1 MESARIEIEELLR
14 ESRWLR
20 RLAGHLVADPAEAD
34 DVAQQT
40 YLAALASPPPVEREV
55 RAWLT
60 RVARNVV
67 RSRYRADRRRRCRE
81 QAADERADVVAP
93 DQLLEQ
99 VELQRILAELVAG
112 LPEPYRAVIVLR
124 FYRDRSAADMAAAE
138 GVPAATIRWR
148 IQRGLELLRAGLDR
162 RHGGRRADWKPAL
175 AGFAGLPRRTPPG
188 SGPAATGPLTS
199 VAAKLGLLAAAALA
213 VCATAA
219 LAIDVRAGGAPAL
232 AARARQTRPQ
242 ERAARTSGAQDPAA
256 RMSSARSIHETPGH
270 AAPRLGRGDRPVGVG
285 RLESAGGPAGAEAS
299 VTEMVWPLS
308 SVDVRGRLQE
318 LQEPFTECMD
328 AAGERNPTL
337 DGGAVF
343 EIAVVADAEVGA
355 QVESAELLPVAGD
368 PPDEELV
375 ECMRETTFAAVLE
388 RPRWFVG
395 RTAFHFPILLGS
407 AAHEPYVMDGPGP
420 IGRAVLER
428 MRSLERG
435 SH

>member
-20 RLAGHLVADPAEAD
+20 RLARHLVADPAEAD

-55 RAWLT
+55 RPWLT

-81 QAADERADVVAP
+81 QAAVDRADVVAP

-112 LPEPYRAVIVLR
+112 LPEPYRAVIALR
-124 FYRDRSAADMAAAE
+124 FYRDRSAADIAAAE
-138 GVPAATIRWR
+138 GIPAATIRWR
-148 IQRGLELLRAGLDR
+148 IQRGLELLRVGLDG
-162 RHGGRRADWKPAL
+162 RHG
-175 AGFAGLPRRTPPG
+175 
-188 SGPAATGPLTS
+188 
-199 VAAKLGLLAAAALA
+199 
-213 VCATAA
+213 
-219 LAIDVRAGGAPAL
+219 
-232 AARARQTRPQ
+232 
-242 ERAARTSGAQDPAA
+242 
-256 RMSSARSIHETPGH
+256 
-270 AAPRLGRGDRPVGVG
+270 
-285 RLESAGGPAGAEAS
+285 
-299 VTEMVWPLS
+299 
-308 SVDVRGRLQE
+308 
-318 LQEPFTECMD
+318 
-328 AAGERNPTL
+328 
-337 DGGAVF
+337 
-343 EIAVVADAEVGA
+343 
-355 QVESAELLPVAGD
+355 VESAELLPVAGD
-368 PPDEELV
+368 PPYEELV